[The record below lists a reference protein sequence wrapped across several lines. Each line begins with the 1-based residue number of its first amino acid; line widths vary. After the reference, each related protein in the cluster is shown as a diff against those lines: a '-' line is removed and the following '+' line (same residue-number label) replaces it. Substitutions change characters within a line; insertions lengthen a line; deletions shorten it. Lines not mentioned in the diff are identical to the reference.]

1 MDIDRALSKIILLAF
16 ANNHFFI
23 CVQLCKSLKWFAQF
37 ELILS
42 RSIIWITLFHICRPL
57 PSAVQFT
64 YFWWSLL
71 FLIGRTVA
79 VSLYAAQIHEESK
92 KPIKMLRALPR
103 SVWCSEAHRFADEVV
118 NDTVALSG
126 MRFFFITRK
135 MLLAVSLIKKIF
147 FSIYWDFPIRK
158 FVFF

>member
-1 MDIDRALSKIILLAF
+1 M
-16 ANNHFFI
+16 
-23 CVQLCKSLKWFAQF
+23 
-37 ELILS
+37 
-42 RSIIWITLFHICRPL
+42 

-71 FLIGRTVA
+71 FLIGRTIA

-103 SVWCSEAHRFADEVV
+103 SAWCSEAHRFADEVV

-126 MRFFFITRK
+126 MRFFYITRK
-135 MLLAVSLIKKIF
+135 LLLAVSFIKWLQIYLGFRLNRSIF
-147 FSIYWDFPIRK
+147 K
-158 FVFF
+158 FFLR